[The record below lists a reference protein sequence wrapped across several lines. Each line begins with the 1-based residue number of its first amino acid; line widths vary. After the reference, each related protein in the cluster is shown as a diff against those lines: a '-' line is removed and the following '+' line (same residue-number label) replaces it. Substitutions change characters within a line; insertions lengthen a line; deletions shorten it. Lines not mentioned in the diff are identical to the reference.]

1 MLRYS
6 EGLNGPQIVEK
17 YQKDLRAKVSQLGEL
32 LKDHDGE
39 FKRAILF

>member
-17 YQKDLRAKVSQLGEL
+17 YQGLRAKVSQLGEL